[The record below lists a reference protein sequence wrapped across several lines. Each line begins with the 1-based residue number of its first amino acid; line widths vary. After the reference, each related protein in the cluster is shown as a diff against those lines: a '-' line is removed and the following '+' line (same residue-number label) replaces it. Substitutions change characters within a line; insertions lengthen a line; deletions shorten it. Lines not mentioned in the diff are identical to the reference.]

1 MIKSRIVLELGNC
14 LNKLQRVQNAA
25 ARLITGT
32 VKFSRITPMLR
43 SLYWLPIKQRVRFKM
58 LILVFKAIN
67 GLSPNYISNLVLC
80 PSKHFMP

>member
-1 MIKSRIVLELGNC
+1 MIKSRIVLELDNC

-32 VKFSRITPMLR
+32 AKFSRITPMLR
-43 SLYWLPIKQRVRFKM
+43 SLHWLPIKQRVRFKM